1 MADVTLQVRLNGG
14 ALTSGGIE
22 SAVVGDE
29 CQLTA
34 LSKEGWNGAAVVW
47 EIYSYPPDFA
57 CPAGW
62 SEADDGTYYVYGSA
76 DPDPFELTHWGKYG
90 LGVRAANQSRDER
103 TAISIASPS
112 GLRDFMRREGAQFGG
127 QRMQWVKDQQRT
139 LRALGVDMEELTLP
153 LVLDR
158 NKLITATADAIGKI
172 AIIPATSGHVAGT
185 TAIVNIAANELV
197 AADDLI
203 IGSDLDPEATW
214 DTLDPTRGYTIGIT
228 VTDAAG
234 AGKFVTS
241 GKVQERTASAPTIVS
256 AVVASGN
263 PNALVVTWSAPVY
276 LPDLTG
282 LSLTFSAGTSRTITA
297 RESCNAAAT
306 EWTLTLSGNFDGT
319 EVCNLVVGASRTAR
333 AANGTLVT
341 AETEAINV
349 SFAAN
354 WTMPSQENFWRG
366 DDMATSGSNVTAVT
380 DQTGSD
386 DMATPGSDLAV
397 VSNIGSTSRTGFKPT
412 GAGSY
417 LEADFASRDM
427 STGFCLF
434 AVLRVPSHA
443 ALTCVYLSSGR
454 NGAATT
460 SDCLL
465 YETGGNL
472 INWRTNGSD
481 DCSSAFSATVLVD
494 IMLQVDP
501 GGTAARLYIDGALV
515 DTELAD
521 VSTSNISRWTIGALP
536 DHSLPATNIE
546 YGEVRIGRG
555 TTYDGDDA
563 TAGHAYRLAYYV

>member
-1 MADVTLQVRLNGG
+1 MADP
-14 ALTSGGIE
+14 AY
-22 SAVVGDE
+22 
-29 CQLTA
+29 TA
-34 LSKEGWNGAAVVW
+34 LMQKIAAGATPWKLAVRVVSTSNITLTGLQTIDGVTVAEGDRVLAAGQTSAAENGIYAA
-47 EIYSYPPDFA
+47 S
-57 CPAGW
+57 
-62 SEADDGTYYVYGSA
+62 GSA
-76 DPDPFELTHWGKYG
+76 WTRTPDMDRGSFLQ
-90 LGVRAANQSRDER
+90 LGTTIRVLEGTLAALWVLSSPTNGTVRVGV
-103 TAISIASPS
+103 TALVFSSPS
-112 GLRDFMRREGAQFGG
+112 VSESLY
-127 QRMQWVKDQQRT
+127 
-139 LRALGVDMEELTLP
+139 LP

-158 NKLITATADAIGKI
+158 DKIITATADAIGKI

-185 TAIVNIAANELV
+185 TAIVNIDANELAV
-197 AADDLI
+197 ADDLI
-203 IGSDLDPEATW
+203 VGSDLDPEATW
-214 DTLDPTRGYTIGIT
+214 DTLDPTRAYTIGIT

-417 LEADFASRDM
+417 LEADFSSRDM

-434 AVLRVPSHA
+434 MVLRVPSHA
-443 ALTCVYLSSGR
+443 ALTCVYLASGR
-454 NGAATT
+454 NGAPTT

-472 INWRTNGSD
+472 IDWRTNGSD
-481 DCSSAFSATVLVD
+481 DCAAAFSATVLVD

-521 VSTSNISRWTIGALP
+521 VSTNNISRWTIGALP

-563 TAGHAYRLAYYV
+563 TDGHAYRLAYYV